1 MTGELSLT
9 IQAGSQFSDIFKV
22 MREDGIFC
30 PTKLLF
36 QSEREQRLKIIK
48 LAEANIRNFHDI
60 GISKDCLNRTQEQ

>member
-36 QSEREQRLKIIK
+36 QSERE
-48 LAEANIRNFHDI
+48 
-60 GISKDCLNRTQEQ
+60 RTQDGGV

>member
-1 MTGELSLT
+1 MDRVYKNKPIAKYCSKNREHVKSCEEKRESIVRMTGDLSLT

-36 QSEREQRLKIIK
+36 
-48 LAEANIRNFHDI
+48 
-60 GISKDCLNRTQEQ
+60 